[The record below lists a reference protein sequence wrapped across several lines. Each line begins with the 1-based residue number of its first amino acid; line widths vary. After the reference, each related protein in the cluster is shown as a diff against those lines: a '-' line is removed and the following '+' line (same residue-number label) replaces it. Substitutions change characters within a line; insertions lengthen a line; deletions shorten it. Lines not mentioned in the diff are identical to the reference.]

1 MKLIN
6 GNALVEIIKKENVL
20 SSGIIVTEGV
30 VDDEGIVIAVDPD
43 VVHIVNVGDRV
54 KFNPNNGSDIE
65 YDGKNCKFLTVFD
78 KNSPRTD
85 IIFVYE
91 K

>member
-6 GNALVEIIKKENVL
+6 GNALVEIVKKENVL

-30 VDDEGIVIAVDPD
+30 VDDEGIVLAVDPD

-54 KFNPNNGSDIE
+54 KFNPNNGHEFDFE
-65 YDGKNCKFLTVFD
+65 GKKCKFLKVFD
-78 KNSPRTD
+78 KDSPRTD
-85 IIFVYE
+85 IIFRYGE
-91 K
+91 